1 MTQNYYDSITGLL
14 CSSFHSSVLLEA
26 IELRSLCFSKLDFRQ
41 MAKALQFQT
50 RMSMICLYHVD
61 IGVDQLKDIINS
73 CPNLTQVVIDSSYI
87 RSSSS
92 SKKNNSI
99 SSTFTRCIPSS
110 KFPLY
115 SRRSTITTVSTSQDS
130 SPSSLTTHI
139 LFPNLKYLELS
150 GCTIIDQTANIIE
163 ENIIR
168 GCCCLEHLVV
178 TRCEG
183 PVSLVSIFDT
193 AIKTSKKLKSFT
205 AQCLPTR

>member
-1 MTQNYYDSITGLL
+1 
-14 CSSFHSSVLLEA
+14 
-26 IELRSLCFSKLDFRQ
+26 

-73 CPNLTQVVIDSSYI
+73 CPNLTQVVIDSSHI
-87 RSSSS
+87 RSNS
-92 SKKNNSI
+92 SKKNNFM

-115 SRRSTITTVSTSQDS
+115 SRRSTIITAYTSKDS
-130 SPSSLTTHI
+130 SPSSITTHT

-150 GCTIIDQTANIIE
+150 GCTIIDQTVNIIE

-168 GCCCLEHLVV
+168 CCCCLEHLVV